1 MNEGARQENAAR
13 DRDSQRFDARTS
25 EMLQRDMLNKL
36 QRIIELLERIEAR
49 TRPPMEA
56 RF

>member
-13 DRDSQRFDARTS
+13 DRDLQRFDARTS
-25 EMLQRDMLNKL
+25 EMLQRDVLSKL
-36 QRIIELLERIEAR
+36 QRIIELLEKIEAS
-49 TRPPMEA
+49 TRPPMEV